1 MINPGL
7 TRRQLL
13 AQALSA
19 GLGVISFDR
28 TLAAEPAEKLPPIRT
43 ITKGPKH
50 HGFGYYDTLEFDPT
64 CRYVLGMEVD
74 FEHRSPK
81 PDDLIKI
88 GMVDLRDGD
97 RWIELGRSIAWG
109 WQQGCMLQWIPGSKT
124 EVLWNDREGERFV
137 CHILDVKSRKERLVP
152 HPVYALSPDARKAIS
167 PDFRRL
173 NDVRPGYGY
182 TGIRDPHKDELTPRE
197 SGIFRIDLDTGKQ
210 DLILSIADVAKFGMA
225 TDDMKGAK
233 HWFNHLLFN
242 TDGSRFVFL
251 HRWRRDGEKGF
262 HTRMLTAT
270 LEGKELYVVDPS
282 GFTSHFIW
290 RDPQHLLAWTKPE
303 GKPAGFY
310 LFKDKTTDIEQI
322 GKGVMTENGH
332 CTYLPG
338 NDWILNDTYPDKDRF
353 QHPYLYHVKTGRRV
367 PLGHFLSPKEYTGE
381 WRCDTHPRFS
391 PDGRSVVIDSPH
403 AGAGR
408 QFHLIDISKIVG

>member
-1 MINPGL
+1 MINTGL
-7 TRRQLL
+7 TRRELL
-13 AQALSA
+13 ARALPT
-19 GLGVISFDR
+19 GLGVLNFGR
-28 TLAAEPAEKLPPIRT
+28 ALAAESAEKLPPIRT

-50 HGFGYYDTLEFDPT
+50 HWFGYYDKLEFDPT

-97 RWIELGRSIAWG
+97 HWIELGRSTAWG

-137 CHILDVKSRKERLVP
+137 CRILDVKSRKERLVP

-182 TGIRDPHKDELTPRE
+182 AGISDPHKDERAPKE

-210 DLILSIADVAKFGMA
+210 DLILSIADVAKFSMA

-242 TDGSRFVFL
+242 TDGARFVFL
-251 HRWRRDGEKGF
+251 HRWRRDGEKAF

-303 GKPAGFY
+303 GKQAGFY
-310 LFKDKTTDIEQI
+310 LFKDKTTEIEQI

-338 NDWILNDTYPDKDRF
+338 NEWILNDTYPDKDRL
-353 QHPYLYHVKTGRRV
+353 QHPHLYQVQTGRRL

-403 AGAGR
+403 TGAGR
-408 QFHLIDISKIVG
+408 QLHLIEIGKIVG